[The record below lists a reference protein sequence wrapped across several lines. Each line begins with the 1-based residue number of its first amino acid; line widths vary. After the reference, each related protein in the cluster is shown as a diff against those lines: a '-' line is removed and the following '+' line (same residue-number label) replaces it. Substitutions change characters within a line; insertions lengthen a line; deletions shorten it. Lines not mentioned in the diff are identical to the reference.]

1 MAEEKVLDF
10 TNVTGACGDLSVL
23 FESIAERMQ
32 PGNILVIRARDDQIE
47 EVKDSLE
54 MVSSY
59 FELIEEKKVG
69 DNVYEI
75 RLKRK

>member
-32 PGNILVIRARDDQIE
+32 PGNILVVRARDDQIE

-59 FELIEEKKVG
+59 FEIVEEKKVS

-75 RLKRK
+75 RLRRK

>member
-1 MAEEKVLDF
+1 MTRERVLDF

-32 PGNILVIRARDDQIE
+32 PGNLLIIRARDDQIE
-47 EVKDSLE
+47 EVKDSIE
-54 MVSSY
+54 MVSDY
-59 FELIEEKKVG
+59 FELVEEKKIDV
-69 DNVYEI
+69 NIYEI

>member
-1 MAEEKVLDF
+1 MVEEKVLDF
-10 TNVTGACGDLSVL
+10 TNVTGACGDLSVV

-32 PGNILVIRARDDQIE
+32 PGNILVVKARDDQIE

-54 MVSSY
+54 MVSNY
-59 FELIEEKKVG
+59 FEVIEEKKVD

-75 RLKRK
+75 RLRRK

>member
-10 TNVTGACGDLSVL
+10 TIVTGACGDLSVL

-32 PGNILVIRARDDQIE
+32 PGNMLVIRARDDQIE
-47 EVKDSLE
+47 EVKDSIE
-54 MVSSY
+54 MVSNY
-59 FELIEEKKVG
+59 FELVEEKKIDV
-69 DNVYEI
+69 NIYEI